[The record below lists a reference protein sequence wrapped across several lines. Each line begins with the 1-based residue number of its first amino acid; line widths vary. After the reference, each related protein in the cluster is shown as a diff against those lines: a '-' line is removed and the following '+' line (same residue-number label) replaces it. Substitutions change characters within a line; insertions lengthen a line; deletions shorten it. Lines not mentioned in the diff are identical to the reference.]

1 MQLASFKCRQC
12 SHVQPQESQDFI
24 THVRAW
30 PATQTD
36 VSTIVD
42 MRMLGLYDGLK
53 LTNPQLST
61 CGFLD
66 GIATSN
72 WSPLQVG
79 PMLA

>member
-1 MQLASFKCRQC
+1 M
-12 SHVQPQESQDFI
+12 
-24 THVRAW
+24 
-30 PATQTD
+30 
-36 VSTIVD
+36 STIMD